1 MSGVRLISSLR
12 APPLPP
18 RRPPR
23 SEQVQSPKVE
33 GDGAFPVDT
42 SRRSAS
48 LSLLSLAAF
57 PALAISEWCPPA
69 AAFSLG
75 ISGPKEWLRD
85 QKKNAARF
93 VWLPSMPHAEAFSL
107 PTSCF
112 VSIIAITMDPES
124 RLEDPGQV
132 RKLLNSAAR
141 DCVAEDRGSIVAFQ
155 ARTGVEVC
163 TFRLIL
169 TNASSLLDKYDPIK
183 LEAEA
188 KLDTL
193 IRSFTLLGKM
203 IDDADL
209 QLDSNRQRVKVGL
222 NDTIFALGKFE
233 ESIKDC
239 LGV

>member
-23 SEQVQSPKVE
+23 SEQVQSPKAE
-33 GDGAFPVDT
+33 GDGSFPVDT

-57 PALAISEWCPPA
+57 PALAISEWCPPV

-93 VWLPSMPHAEAFSL
+93 VLAPIDASRRGLQSAYLLLSR
-107 PTSCF
+107 
-112 VSIIAITMDPES
+112 DPES